1 MSETISNDYVS
12 MINKKGS
19 GYNIPVIVD
28 AIVDAAM
35 APIKTIVNQQKDK
48 VDTAISGMASLKST
62 MQISQTNVKTLMP
75 NSPYALKVSPNSANL
90 TASVIDSSKV
100 TAATNV
106 LTDVSIATEMIF
118 EYSGFTSAS
127 QTMAAARTL
136 TITLGN
142 YDNGGGLG
150 SAGHNDFT
158 RDTDVA
164 STTVSVTTGTTLTEL
179 ALLINSKPGVFAEVV
194 QMSDVPATFSL
205 IVKGETG
212 LKNAVKIHDSQE
224 AGTDADRFKSDS
236 GAFSSKNQMRQF
248 SKNAEFT
255 FNGLDVSREKNT
267 VADLIPGIQIDL
279 LASKNNAQTITTT
292 MSSSNIQSNVEGLI
306 AELNAYKSDLKK
318 LGFIDETG
326 NENGE
331 LANNAFLR
339 TTNQKLAKL
348 IASPIKGYG
357 DNNIYFAEFGLKT
370 SRDGSYEFDKT
381 AFDRT
386 FLRNP
391 EKFNALSSDTAYSSN
406 PNVFVFSTTT
416 SAIPQGKYTFTESGY
431 VLNQGAADA
440 KSLTKAGSSPAF
452 TFTTTDYP
460 GFSIGTT
467 TDTPGN
473 FNIYIGR
480 SVKTI
485 LSNFFTE
492 SLSKTGNH
500 DTTVQTYTEK
510 STSLSDRLSK
520 LDRRELL
527 LQNRY
532 TAQFAAMEKA
542 VNSSTSSADFL
553 TQMVD
558 GWSKS

>member
-1 MSETISNDYVS
+1 MSQTISNDYVS

-28 AIVDAAM
+28 AIVDASIT
-35 APIKTIVNQQKDK
+35 PVKNIVTSQKEK
-48 VDTAISGMASLKST
+48 VDASISGMASLKST

>member
-48 VDTAISGMASLKST
+48 VDTAISGMATLKST

-75 NSPYALKVSPNSANL
+75 NSPYALKVSPGSANL

-100 TAATNV
+100 TAAKNV

-370 SRDGSYEFDKT
+370 SRHGSYEFDKT

-473 FNIYIGR
+473 FNIYVGR

>member
-473 FNIYIGR
+473 FNIYVGR

>member
-12 MINKKGS
+12 MINKNGS

-35 APIKTIVNQQKDK
+35 APIKAIVNQQKDK
-48 VDTAISGMASLKST
+48 VDAAISGMASLKST

-100 TAATNV
+100 TAAKNV

-391 EKFNALSSDTAYSSN
+391 QKFNALSSDTAYSSN

-440 KSLTKAGSSPAF
+440 KSLTKAGSKPAI

-473 FNIYIGR
+473 FNIYVGR

>member
-75 NSPYALKVSPNSANL
+75 TSPYAIKVSPNSNFSR
-90 TASVIDSSKV
+90 ASVIDASKV
-100 TAATNV
+100 TAATNT
-106 LTDVSIATEMIF
+106 LTDVSIATQMMF
-118 EYSGFTSAS
+118 EYSGFSSAS
-127 QTMAAARTL
+127 DGISARVL
-136 TITLGN
+136 TIKLGN
-142 YDNGGGLG
+142 YNNALSLG
-150 SAGHNDFT
+150 SSNTFT
-158 RDTDVA
+158 HDSSVA
-164 STTVSVTTGTTLTEL
+164 TTTVNITTGTTISEV
-179 ALLINSKPGVFAEVV
+179 AQLINSKPGVFAEVI
-194 QMSDVPATFSL
+194 QTSDVPSTFSL

-212 LKNAVKIHDSQE
+212 FKNAVNIAD
-224 AGTDADRFKSDS
+224 DASDNRFTSHS
-236 GAFSSKNQMRQF
+236 GSFSSRNQMRQY
-248 SKNAEFT
+248 STNAEFKL
-255 FNGLDVSREKNT
+255 NGLAVSREKNT
-267 VADLIPGIQIDL
+267 VTDLIPGIQIDL
-279 LASKNNAQTITTT
+279 LASTNNVQTITTT

-306 AELNAYKSDLKK
+306 AELNAYKADLKK
-318 LGFIDETG
+318 LGFIDEVG

-339 TTNQKLAKL
+339 TANQKLAKL

-357 DNNIYFAEFGLKT
+357 DNNIYFAEFGVKT
-370 SRDGSYEFDKT
+370 SKDGSYEFDKK

-391 EKFNALSSDTAYSSN
+391 EKFNALSSESAYSSN
-406 PNVFVFSTTT
+406 PSVFVFSTST
-416 SAIPQGKYTFTESGY
+416 STIPLGKHTFDDSKDELT
-431 VLNQGAADA
+431 LNTGDT
-440 KSLTKAGSSPAF
+440 KSLNSAGSSPAF
-452 TFTTTDYP
+452 TLTTPDYP
-460 GFSIGTT
+460 GFSLGTIT
-467 TDTPGN
+467 ANTGD
-473 FNIYIGR
+473 FDIYIGR

-485 LSNFFTE
+485 LANFFTE
-492 SLSKTGNH
+492 ALSRSGNH
-500 DTTVQTYTEK
+500 DTTVQRYNDK
-510 STSLSDRLSK
+510 STSLSDKLSK

-532 TAQFAAMEKA
+532 TAQFSAMEKA
-542 VNSSTSSADFL
+542 VNSSTSSEDFL
-553 TQMVD
+553 SQMVD

>member
-75 NSPYALKVSPNSANL
+75 NSPYALKVSPGSANL

-100 TAATNV
+100 TAAKNV

-473 FNIYIGR
+473 FNIYVGR

>member
-1 MSETISNDYVS
+1 M
-12 MINKKGS
+12 
-19 GYNIPVIVD
+19 
-28 AIVDAAM
+28 
-35 APIKTIVNQQKDK
+35 
-48 VDTAISGMASLKST
+48 
-62 MQISQTNVKTLMP
+62 
-75 NSPYALKVSPNSANL
+75 
-90 TASVIDSSKV
+90 
-100 TAATNV
+100 
-106 LTDVSIATEMIF
+106 
-118 EYSGFTSAS
+118 
-127 QTMAAARTL
+127 
-136 TITLGN
+136 
-142 YDNGGGLG
+142 
-150 SAGHNDFT
+150 
-158 RDTDVA
+158 
-164 STTVSVTTGTTLTEL
+164 
-179 ALLINSKPGVFAEVV
+179 
-194 QMSDVPATFSL
+194 
-205 IVKGETG
+205 
-212 LKNAVKIHDSQE
+212 
-224 AGTDADRFKSDS
+224 
-236 GAFSSKNQMRQF
+236 
-248 SKNAEFT
+248 
-255 FNGLDVSREKNT
+255 
-267 VADLIPGIQIDL
+267 ADLIPGIQIDL

>member
-75 NSPYALKVSPNSANL
+75 NSPYALKVSPGSANL

-100 TAATNV
+100 TAAKNV

-255 FNGLDVSREKNT
+255 FNGLDVLREKNT

-473 FNIYIGR
+473 FNIYVGR

>member
-1 MSETISNDYVS
+1 
-12 MINKKGS
+12 
-19 GYNIPVIVD
+19 
-28 AIVDAAM
+28 
-35 APIKTIVNQQKDK
+35 
-48 VDTAISGMASLKST
+48 MASLKSS

-339 TTNQKLAKL
+339 TTNRKLAKL

-357 DNNIYFAEFGLKT
+357 DDNIYFADFGVKT
-370 SRDGSYEFDKT
+370 AKDGSYEFDKT

-386 FLRNP
+386 FSRSP
-391 EKFNALSSDTAYSSN
+391 EKFNALNSDTAYSSN
-406 PNVFVFSTTT
+406 PSVFVFSTTT
-416 SAIPQGKYTFTESGY
+416 SGLPQGKHTFTE
-431 VLNQGAADA
+431 
-440 KSLTKAGSSPAF
+440 
-452 TFTTTDYP
+452 TDQALHLY
-460 GFSIGTT
+460 
-467 TDTPGN
+467 
-473 FNIYIGR
+473 
-480 SVKTI
+480 
-485 LSNFFTE
+485 
-492 SLSKTGNH
+492 
-500 DTTVQTYTEK
+500 
-510 STSLSDRLSK
+510 
-520 LDRRELL
+520 
-527 LQNRY
+527 
-532 TAQFAAMEKA
+532 
-542 VNSSTSSADFL
+542 
-553 TQMVD
+553 
-558 GWSKS
+558 